1 MATPVIMP
9 RQGQSVESC
18 IIGEWYKKKGDQVKE
33 GEIILSYETD
43 KAAFDLESPVSGK
56 ILEIFFN
63 IGDEV
68 PVLTNIAVIG
78 QEGEPVDEFKPGGIS
93 RDKTSTKETSDSTG
107 EISPKVAAPAYKDL
121 PAGIKGKIRISP
133 LARKLSEKLNI
144 PIQQIKGSGPQG
156 RIVEKDV
163 RDMAASLQTSPLD
176 TEIPVREGTIQE
188 QEFSDREGK
197 YRSEDLI
204 APDSKTTEDFIIK
217 KLSNIRKI
225 ISENMHAS
233 LQNSAQLTHHTSA
246 DARKILEYRKIFKA
260 DPEKAKGENITINDM
275 VCCAVIKALKIKPE
289 INSHFLGD
297 SIKTFSRIH
306 LGIAVDTERGLM
318 VPALRNADEYPL
330 PELSRALK
338 SLADQCRKGNI
349 NPELLAGTAASFT
362 VSNLGIYGVEM
373 FTPVLYLPQAGI
385 LGVNAIIHRPAD
397 LGNGV
402 IGFIPVIGLSL
413 TYDHRAID
421 GAPASAFLKEV
432 RDQIETFD
440 IEIALDFK
448 V

>member
-1 MATPVIMP
+1 MPTPVIMP
-9 RQGQSVESC
+9 KQGQSVESC
-18 IIGEWYKKKGDQVKE
+18 IISEWIKKKGDTVNE
-33 GEIILSYETD
+33 GDIILTYETD
-43 KAAFDLESPVSGK
+43 KASFELFSPVSGK

-63 IGDEV
+63 NGDEV

-93 RDKTSTKETSDSTG
+93 PDKTPTKETYDSAG
-107 EISPKVAAPAYKDL
+107 EIFRQTAAPAYQDL
-121 PAGIKGKIRISP
+121 PSGITGKIRISP
-133 LARKLSEKLNI
+133 LARKLAEKLNV

-163 RDMAASLQTSPLD
+163 RNMAASFRISPLD
-176 TEIPVREGTIQE
+176 AEIPVREGTIPGQE
-188 QEFSDREGK
+188 SSGMAGK
-197 YRSEDLI
+197 YRDEDLI

-225 ISENMHAS
+225 ISKNMHAS

-246 DARKILEYRKIFKA
+246 DARKILEYRRIFKA
-260 DPEKAKGENITINDM
+260 DTEKAKGENITINDM
-275 VCCAVIKALKIKPE
+275 VCYAVIKALKIKPE

-297 SIKTFSRIH
+297 SIKTFYRIH

-318 VPALRNADEYPL
+318 VPALRNADEYQL
-330 PELSRALK
+330 PELSHALK
-338 SLADQCRKGNI
+338 SLADQCRKGNV

-373 FTPVLYLPQAGI
+373 FTPVLYPPQAGI
-385 LGVNAIIHRPAD
+385 LGVNTIIHRPAD

-413 TYDHRAID
+413 TYDHRVID
-421 GAPASAFLKEV
+421 GAPASVFLKEI

-440 IEIALDFK
+440 IET

>member
-1 MATPVIMP
+1 MPTPVIMP
-9 RQGQSVESC
+9 KQGQSVETC
-18 IIGEWYKKKGDQVKE
+18 IISEWLKKKGDNVIE
-33 GEIILSYETD
+33 GDIILTYETD
-43 KAAFDLESPVSGK
+43 KASFELTSPVSGK

-63 IGDEV
+63 NGDEV
-68 PVLTNIAVIG
+68 PVLSNIAVIG
-78 QEGEPVDEFKPGGIS
+78 REGESVDEFKPGGIS
-93 RDKTSTKETSDSTG
+93 PDKISAKETVDNTG
-107 EISPKVAAPAYKDL
+107 EISPKTTAPAYQDS
-121 PAGIKGKIRISP
+121 PAGITGKIKVSP
-133 LARKLSEKLNI
+133 LARKLAEKLNM

-163 RDMAASLQTSPLD
+163 RDMAALLQTSPLD
-176 TEIPVREGTIQE
+176 EEIPVREGTIQE
-188 QEFSDREGK
+188 QESSSRGGK
-197 YRSEDLI
+197 YRDEDLI
-204 APDSKTTEDFIIK
+204 APDGKTTGDFTIK

-225 ISENMHAS
+225 IAENMQSS
-233 LQNSAQLTHHTSA
+233 LQNSAQLTHHTTA
-246 DARKILEYRKIFKA
+246 DARNILEYRKIFKA

-275 VCCAVIKALKIKPE
+275 VCYAVIKALKIKPE
-289 INSHFLGD
+289 INSHFMGD
-297 SIKTFSRIH
+297 CIKTFNRVH

-318 VPALRNADEYPL
+318 VPAQRNADEYPL
-330 PELSRALK
+330 PELSHALK

-440 IEIALDFK
+440 IETALDFK
-448 V
+448 I